1 LTTENLARYD
11 FKERQRILVIDND
24 QDMLMLLSRTL
35 ELEGYDTVV
44 ITDYDEAV
52 SLLEEFNPDLIILDT
67 YQPDITYLN
76 MLDTMRIRSDVPIVV
91 ITADNE
97 PETLR
102 TVFAHGA
109 DDFVRKPFGIKP
121 FIARIKA
128 KLRRYRG
135 EVIAPCS

>member
-1 LTTENLARYD
+1 LTTKNLAQYG
-11 FKERQRILVIDND
+11 FKERQRVLVIDND

-35 ELEGYDTVV
+35 ELEGYNTFV
-44 ITDYDEAV
+44 IADYDEVV
-52 SLLEEFNPDLIILDT
+52 SLIERFSPDLIILDT
-67 YQPDITYLN
+67 YQPDITYLK
-76 MLDTMRIRSDVPIVV
+76 MLDTIRIRSDVPIVV

-97 PETLR
+97 LETLR

-109 DDFVRKPFGIKP
+109 DDFVRKPFNLKP

-135 EVIAPCS
+135 EVIAPY